1 MYNLNTMIKYIYIY
15 IYNYYYYS
23 LFISKYV
30 FIKQGYFMYITVNT
44 RSLKCHKGYVHKD
57 DNSKNSGMT
66 LRLIKSLCTQKVYN
80 LNDYISISN
89 M

>member
-1 MYNLNTMIKYIYIY
+1 
-15 IYNYYYYS
+15 
-23 LFISKYV
+23 
-30 FIKQGYFMYITVNT
+30 MYITVNT

>member
-1 MYNLNTMIKYIYIY
+1 MYNLNTIINIYIYIY
-15 IYNYYYYS
+15 IYYYS